1 MIDLTDKKVLHLTLS
16 KAPFEV
22 MVTGE
27 KKQEFRKP
35 SKWIES
41 RLVHKYFE
49 RLLNENRLVTSKEY
63 DLVKFTNGYGAHRP
77 YFIAEYKFFKRHSP
91 FFEEFK
97 KVYSNGLEVHI
108 ESGDYIIH
116 LGEILEIGNYE
127 LKK

>member
-1 MIDLTDKKVLHLTLS
+1 MIDLTGKKVLHLTLS

-41 RLVHKYFE
+41 RLILDKTKVY
-49 RLLNENRLVTSKEY
+49 SPKEY
-63 DLVKFTNGYGAHRP
+63 DLVKFTNGYGKNCP
-77 YFIAEYKFFKRHSP
+77 YFIVEYKMWHRHSP
-91 FFEEFK
+91 FYKELK
-97 KVYSNGLEVHI
+97 KVYSNGLEVLV

-116 LGEILEIGNYE
+116 LGEIIEIGNYE

>member
-1 MIDLTDKKVLHLTLS
+1 MIDLTGKRVLHLTLS

-41 RLVHKYFE
+41 RLLDKQKSFQP
-49 RLLNENRLVTSKEY
+49 KEY
-63 DLVKFTNGYGAHRP
+63 DLVKFTNGYGKSCP
-77 YFIAEYKFFKRHSP
+77 WFIAEYKMFNRHSH
-91 FFEEFK
+91 FYKELK
-97 KVYSNGLEVHI
+97 KVYSNGLEVLVQ
-108 ESGDYIIH
+108 SDDYIIH